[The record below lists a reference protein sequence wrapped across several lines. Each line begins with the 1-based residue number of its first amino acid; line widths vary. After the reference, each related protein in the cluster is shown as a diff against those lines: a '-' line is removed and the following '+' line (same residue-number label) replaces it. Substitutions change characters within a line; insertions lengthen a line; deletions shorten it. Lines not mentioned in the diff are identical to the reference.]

1 MNNFSQAEYLTLL
14 THAPADLVK
23 SLAENVIPQVGEIT
37 VITNRSGLVM
47 LPYTDPSKGT
57 LFHLGEI
64 LVTESHVQIS
74 GGTQGY
80 AVCMGRDL
88 EQSLAVA
95 LLDAAIS
102 ANIMR
107 DVILAFVEAQ
117 ANTQAQTDEQLLRA
131 VEATRVELETF

>member
-1 MNNFSQAEYLTLL
+1 MNNFSQAHYLTVL
-14 THAPADLVK
+14 THAPADAVK
-23 SLAENVIPQVGEIT
+23 ALAENVIPALGEIT

-57 LFHLGEI
+57 LFHLGEV

-74 GGTQGY
+74 GGAQGY

-88 EQSLAVA
+88 EQSLAIA

-107 DVILAFVEAQ
+107 DSIFAFVDAQSKLQAQ
-117 ANTQAQTDEQLLRA
+117 ADDQLLRA